1 MPDHPITCPKPAVQ
15 VALTS
20 EKAVADSAAE
30 SAEDDMHLPTRQMN
44 ALRHLLDR
52 AQVTPEE
59 VARLGYGVLERAPG
73 VGRQSIEVIRAW
85 LRKHGLDLQGRAR
98 ETHRLRDVQR
108 QRKLE
113 QAIRL
118 LQKYGYDIRPPKQPS
133 DGV

>member
-1 MPDHPITCPKPAVQ
+1 MPDHPITCPKRAVQ
-15 VALTS
+15 VAPTA
-20 EKAVADSAAE
+20 EAAAADSAAE
-30 SAEDDMHLPTRQMN
+30 SAEDDMRLPTRQMN

-59 VARLGYGVLERAPG
+59 VARLGFGVLERAPG

-85 LRKHGLDLQGRAR
+85 LQKHGLDLQGRAR
-98 ETHRLRDVQR
+98 EAHRLRDVQR

-133 DGV
+133 DGL